1 MLDNT
6 ETRFTNYPYVEFT
19 AEYNFDNELAVAK
32 QEAVWVFF
40 SQPLWSCRFSS
51 LETEQIS

>member
-19 AEYNFDNELAVAK
+19 AEYNFDNEQAVAK
-32 QEAVWVFF
+32 QEAVWIF
-40 SQPLWSCRFSS
+40 SPNPCEAAALVR
-51 LETEQIS
+51 